1 MKTNNH
7 SEIGWHMILGAI
19 VFLMLV
25 PIVFALSNSFKTLQD
40 AFNTIFEIIPSH
52 PTLENYRHVFE
63 KLPFVQITLNT
74 FLIAA
79 SVTTFKTITSL
90 FAAYSFVYFEYK
102 GKQFFYFIMLST
114 MFIPFTVTMIPN
126 YLMISKLGLRDC
138 IWGVALPQFA
148 DVLGIFLLR
157 QAMRGIPKALIEAA
171 RMEGIGSLK
180 IMRDIILPLVRPSI
194 LTTGIIFFINSWN
207 EYVWPVLILKSKE
220 NYTLS
225 LALQMYISA
234 EGGTEFTIA
243 MAVSVITMIIPL
255 ALYLIF
261 QRYII
266 NTFAEGVQLAKTV
279 GLDNVK
285 VLIDFYHMVCEKE
298 TPEVLRK
305 YGKEYLRHVHFSYP
319 SIPEIDGVH
328 DPDNIR
334 TIFEGELHRRGWW
347 RTFPSCREEWDY
359 TDFIQALKDCGYQGR
374 VSLEAPVTDFDR
386 QAQEAL
392 AFMKAEF

>member
-90 FAAYSFVYFEYK
+90 FAAYSFVYFDYK

-126 YLMISKLGLRDC
+126 YLMISK
-138 IWGVALPQFA
+138 
-148 DVLGIFLLR
+148 LGIFLLR

-266 NTFAEGVQLAKTV
+266 NTFAASGVK
-279 GLDNVK
+279 G
-285 VLIDFYHMVCEKE
+285 
-298 TPEVLRK
+298 
-305 YGKEYLRHVHFSYP
+305 
-319 SIPEIDGVH
+319 
-328 DPDNIR
+328 
-334 TIFEGELHRRGWW
+334 
-347 RTFPSCREEWDY
+347 
-359 TDFIQALKDCGYQGR
+359 
-374 VSLEAPVTDFDR
+374 
-386 QAQEAL
+386 
-392 AFMKAEF
+392 